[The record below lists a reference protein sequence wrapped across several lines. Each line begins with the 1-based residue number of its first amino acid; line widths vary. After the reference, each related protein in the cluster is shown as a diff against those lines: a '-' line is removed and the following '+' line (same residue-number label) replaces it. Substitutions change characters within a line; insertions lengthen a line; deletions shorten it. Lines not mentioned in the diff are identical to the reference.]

1 MKDTVVV
8 RINGPLERVA
18 ELFADPSKNT
28 SWMDDVERYEPLSG
42 EQGMPG
48 STYRL
53 IPRKGSMVFTATVVD
68 RKLPRELRLRLE
80 ASSVAVDVHATLS
93 TLANGQ
99 TRLVSEEEFE
109 FKGLAKLFSVFA
121 RPAIRKAHRQ
131 HMEAFKQFAERK
143 LDIGSAAT

>member
-18 ELFADPSKNT
+18 ELLADPSKNT
-28 SWMDDVERYEPLSG
+28 SWMDDLERYEPLSG

-53 IPRKGSMVFTATVVD
+53 IPRKGSLVFTATVVE

-80 ASSVAVDVHATLS
+80 ASSVAVDVYATLS

-143 LDIGSAAT
+143 LDIGSAAN

>member
-8 RINGPLERVA
+8 RINGPLEKVA

-53 IPRKGSMVFTATVVD
+53 IPRKGLLVFTVTVLE
-68 RKLPRELRLRLE
+68 RKLPREWRLRLE
-80 ASSVAVDVHATLS
+80 AASVAVEVHATLA

-109 FKGLAKLFSVFA
+109 FKGLAKLFSLFA

-143 LDIGSAAT
+143 LDIGSAAI

>member
-8 RINGPLERVA
+8 RINGPLDRVA
-18 ELFADPSKNT
+18 ELFADPSNNT

-53 IPRKGSMVFTATVVD
+53 IPRKGSMVFTATVVE

-80 ASSVAVDVHATLS
+80 ASNVGVDVHATLS